1 MQRARSGLAC
11 VLDRQQVHEPPL
23 APVKYWKTG
32 APKVRFFFE
41 TPLGLMGICA
51 NQSPWRVSRAQDTTS
66 TR

>member
-41 TPLGLMGICA
+41 TPLA
-51 NQSPWRVSRAQDTTS
+51 
-66 TR
+66 